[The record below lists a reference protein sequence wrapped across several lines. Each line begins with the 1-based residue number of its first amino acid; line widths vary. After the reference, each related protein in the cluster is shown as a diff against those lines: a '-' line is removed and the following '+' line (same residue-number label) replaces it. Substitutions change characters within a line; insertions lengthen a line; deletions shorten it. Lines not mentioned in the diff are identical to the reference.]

1 MARSGFQVNI
11 KKEQPCKSPYHFNL
25 NLNNMKILV
34 ADDHPIIRNG
44 IKDIIKDIS
53 STFIIDEAEDANE
66 VVKKVITNEYDIIVL
81 DISMPGG
88 GGLNALQQVK
98 QSNPNTKV
106 LMLSTFSDEEY
117 INRALKL
124 GASGY
129 LTKAAATD
137 ELGLAI
143 KKIISGK
150 RYLSSEAAA
159 KMASFIYADKE
170 KPKHELLSEREYQ
183 VFNLIVQGYRTSEA
197 AQELNIS
204 PKTIS
209 TYRDRIMEKMG
220 MTRNSEL
227 IRYALNHKLIE

>member
-1 MARSGFQVNI
+1 
-11 KKEQPCKSPYHFNL
+11 
-25 NLNNMKILV
+25 MKILI

-44 IKDIIKDIS
+44 IKEIIQDIS
-53 STFIIDEAEDANE
+53 ATFIIDEAEDANE
-66 VVKKVITNEYDIIVL
+66 VVKKVIDNDYDIIVL

-98 QSNPNTKV
+98 QSSPDTKV

-137 ELGLAI
+137 ELDLAI
-143 KKIISGK
+143 KKIIAGEK
-150 RYLSSEAAA
+150 YLSSEAAA
-159 KMASFIYADKE
+159 KMASFIYSHKE
-170 KPKHELLSEREYQ
+170 KSKHELLSEREYQ
-183 VFNLIVQGYRTSEA
+183 VFHLIVQGYRTSEA

-227 IRYALNHKLIE
+227 IRYALTHNLIE

>member
-1 MARSGFQVNI
+1 
-11 KKEQPCKSPYHFNL
+11 
-25 NLNNMKILV
+25 MKILI

-44 IKDIIKDIS
+44 IKEIIQDIS
-53 STFIIDEAEDANE
+53 ATFIIDEAEDANE
-66 VVKKVITNEYDIIVL
+66 VVKKVIDNDYDIIVL

-98 QSNPNTKV
+98 QSSPDTKV

-137 ELGLAI
+137 ELDLAI
-143 KKIISGK
+143 KKIIAGEK
-150 RYLSSEAAA
+150 YLSSEAAA
-159 KMASFIYADKE
+159 KMASFIYSHKE
-170 KPKHELLSEREYQ
+170 KSKHELLSEREYQ
-183 VFNLIVQGYRTSEA
+183 VFHLIVQGYRTSEA

-227 IRYALNHKLIE
+227 IRYALAHNLIE

>member
-1 MARSGFQVNI
+1 
-11 KKEQPCKSPYHFNL
+11 
-25 NLNNMKILV
+25 MKILI

-44 IKDIIKDIS
+44 IKNILQDIS
-53 STFIIDEAEDANE
+53 SSFIIDEAEDAKE
-66 VVKKVITNEYDIIVL
+66 VVNKVIATNYDIIIL

-88 GGLNALQQVK
+88 GGLNALQQLK
-98 QSNPNTKV
+98 QSHPETKV
-106 LMLSTFSDEEY
+106 LMLSTFSDDEY

-129 LTKAAATD
+129 LTKAAATN

-143 KKIISGK
+143 KKVINGEK
-150 RYLSSEAAA
+150 YLSSEIAA
-159 KMASFIYADKE
+159 KMATFIYADKG
-170 KPKHELLSEREYQ
+170 KAKHELLSEREYQ

-197 AQELNIS
+197 AEELNIS

-227 IRYALNHKLIE
+227 IRYALNNKLIE